1 MSEKE
6 EENFLFLFR
15 TRVRTKGGQWVGG
28 TGRSLEGE
36 SEIYIC
42 IQYTCTQLRD
52 GWVGGGGW
60 DQTRIG
66 GGGGA
71 MGGGVTA
78 VGPWGWVGWGWD
90 EFAEG
95 SEAFPPGG
103 ASSGALDPGSTKRRV
118 GP

>member
-1 MSEKE
+1 
-6 EENFLFLFR
+6 
-15 TRVRTKGGQWVGG
+15 
-28 TGRSLEGE
+28 
-36 SEIYIC
+36 
-42 IQYTCTQLRD
+42 
-52 GWVGGGGW
+52 
-60 DQTRIG
+60 
-66 GGGGA
+66 

-103 ASSGALDPGSTKRRV
+103 ASSGAMYPGSAKRLV